1 MKIKFK
7 QDLVGGIVF
16 LIVSLVIWF
25 MMPSQ
30 IKINTT
36 DTINSQSF
44 PRVIIGLMMVCSIYL
59 IIVQVIKII
68 KKIPVKEVEID
79 LKQEGKCVLMI
90 GMIAA
95 YWLMLH
101 FLTFMAASLIFA
113 GAILV
118 FFKCKNWKYYG
129 IVFTSIIVI
138 TLVFQNLL
146 GVKLP

>member
-16 LIVSLVIWF
+16 LIVSLIIWF

-44 PRVIIGLMMVCSIYL
+44 PRVIIGLMMICSIYL
-59 IIVQVIKII
+59 IIVQVVKMIRKA
-68 KKIPVKEVEID
+68 PVKEVEID
-79 LKQEGKCVLMI
+79 FRQEGKCILMI
-90 GMIAA
+90 GMIAG
-95 YWLMLH
+95 YWIMLH
-101 FLTFMAASLIFA
+101 FLTFMAASLIFS
-113 GAILV
+113 GLILV

>member
-36 DTINSQSF
+36 DAINSQSF

-68 KKIPVKEVEID
+68 KKIK
-79 LKQEGKCVLMI
+79 
-90 GMIAA
+90 
-95 YWLMLH
+95 
-101 FLTFMAASLIFA
+101 
-113 GAILV
+113 
-118 FFKCKNWKYYG
+118 
-129 IVFTSIIVI
+129 
-138 TLVFQNLL
+138 NLL
-146 GVKLP
+146 QSH